1 MIIVL
6 YGGDRLV
13 REHAAYI
20 LTGWAQ
26 NELGVADADVRADPP
41 TDAALEYQTV
51 TAGYLRE
58 DGQGA
63 RDVAEAVG
71 RLLRPGVAYG
81 GVWPYGGIDLP
92 TVLGDALTAPAA
104 APAYPPTPD
113 PVPAT
118 DGGAD
123 HGV

>member
-6 YGGDRLV
+6 DGGDRLA

-20 LTGWAQ
+20 LTGWAV

-41 TDAALEYQTV
+41 TDAALKYQTV

-71 RLLRPGVAYG
+71 LLLRPGVRYG
-81 GVWPYGGIDLP
+81 DAWPYGGLDLP
-92 TVLGDALTAPAA
+92 IVFGDAPTTAAA
-104 APAYPPTPD
+104 APAYTPAPD

-118 DGGAD
+118 EGGAD
-123 HGV
+123 HGL

>member
-6 YGGDRLV
+6 AGGDRLA

-20 LTGWAQ
+20 LTGWAV

-51 TAGYLRE
+51 DASGLA
-58 DGQGA
+58 DGA
-63 RDVAEAVG
+63 TTIIAAAVG
-71 RLLRPGVAYG
+71 LLLRPGVRYG
-81 GVWPYGGIDLP
+81 DAWPYGGLDLP
-92 TVLGDALTAPAA
+92 IVLGDAPATAAA
-104 APAYPPTPD
+104 APAYAPAPD
-113 PVPAT
+113 PIPAT
-118 DGGAD
+118 EEGAN

>member
-6 YGGDRLV
+6 AGGDRLA

-26 NELGVADADVRADPP
+26 NELGEADADVRADPP

-51 TAGYLRE
+51 DASGLTQFTATII
-58 DGQGA
+58 A
-63 RDVAEAVG
+63 AAVG
-71 RLLRPGVAYG
+71 LLLRPGVRYG
-81 GVWPYGGIDLP
+81 DAWPYGGLDLP
-92 TVLGDALTAPAA
+92 IVLGDAPIAAAA
-104 APAYPPTPD
+104 APAYAPTPD

-118 DGGAD
+118 EEGAD
-123 HGV
+123 HGL